1 MEKRILVLSYYSN
14 VEDSCQAEWV
24 DDRINAFIE
33 KGYEITL
40 VSSILAKKSENLN
53 INHYR
58 IPSLSPNSFEHE
70 FNEIRKR
77 KLVYG
82 ATQMLFFKIY
92 YKLTQSI
99 KFILTKLGFSFGEGR
114 WSWFPLSSLF
124 CLFLFSNRKVEFIY
138 TTGGPA
144 SPHLTGIL
152 ISKIYRKKII
162 CELQDPLSGK
172 DIGRN
177 QFSAKGLAF
186 MENLIIKYSSV
197 TIYCTRNATIFAKE
211 RYKQFKD
218 KIDYVYPG
226 STKVKKQITEINAV
240 KDSEK
245 INITYLGSL
254 YQTRNIDSL
263 MKAIELLNDE
273 NKKSIE
279 INLYGHLNEDIKN
292 RIDKFEKGIIKYHGM
307 VPRNIALQKGQ
318 DSDILLLVQHSDD
331 RSITTMPFKT
341 YDYLHSNKLILGLV
355 YRNDEIE
362 EILKSHGHLVCQVDD
377 VDSIKEVLL
386 NIISNLDI
394 INKNIL
400 DCELTPEAAVNRMLL
415 IMKKQ

>member
-1 MEKRILVLSYYSN
+1 MKKRILVMSYYSN

-33 KGYEITL
+33 RGYEITL
-40 VSSILAKKSENLN
+40 VSSILAKKSKNLN
-53 INHYR
+53 IKHYR
-58 IPSLSPNSFEHE
+58 IPSISPNSFEHE

-77 KLVYG
+77 KIVYG
-82 ATQMLFFKIY
+82 TINMLLFKFY
-92 YKLTQSI
+92 YTITKSI
-99 KFILTKLGFSFGEGR
+99 KLILNKLGFSFGEGR
-114 WSWFPLSSLF
+114 WSWFPLSSIF
-124 CLFLFSNRKVEFIY
+124 CFFLFSIRKVDFIY

-152 ISKIYRKKII
+152 IGKIYRKKII

-177 QFSAKGLAF
+177 QFSASGLAF
-186 MENLIIKYSSV
+186 IESLIVKYSST
-197 TIYCTRNATIFAKE
+197 TIYCTKNAMIFAQE
-211 RYKQFKD
+211 RYKQFSN

-226 STKVKKQITEINAV
+226 STKVKKQLSEIYIIKV
-240 KDSEK
+240 SRK

-263 MKAIELLNDE
+263 MKAIKLLNDD
-273 NKKSIE
+273 NKKLIE
-279 INLYGHLNEDIKN
+279 INIYGHINDDIKN
-292 RIDKFEKGIIKYHGM
+292 RINKFEEGIIIYHGM

-341 YDYLHSNKLILGLV
+341 YDYLHSDKLILGLV

-362 EILKSHGHLVCQVDD
+362 DILRNHGHLVCQVDN
-377 VDSIKEVLL
+377 VDSIKSVLL
-386 NIISNLDI
+386 NIISNIDL

-400 DCELTPEAAVNRMLL
+400 ECNITPEAAVNRMLMIL
-415 IMKKQ
+415 NK